1 MEILWRSISVLSIF
15 LPRIRQH
22 SWKEYN
28 QEEKKKNLHAGS
40 KELENVRGVLEYE
53 LVMHFKCGLEF
64 HTFFFS
70 LPHLN

>member
-1 MEILWRSISVLSIF
+1 MAQYISFEHFSSQNKTTF
-15 LPRIRQH
+15 LEGIQPGR
-22 SWKEYN
+22 E
-28 QEEKKKNLHAGS
+28 KKNLHAGS